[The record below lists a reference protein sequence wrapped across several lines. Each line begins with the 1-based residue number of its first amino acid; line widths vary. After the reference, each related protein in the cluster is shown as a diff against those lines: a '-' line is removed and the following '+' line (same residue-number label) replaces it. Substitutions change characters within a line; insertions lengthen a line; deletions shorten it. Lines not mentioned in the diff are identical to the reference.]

1 MKYPKKKKMMKKYSF
16 LIAFFII
23 STSFSQN
30 YKGTLS
36 VIEEDGLH
44 KIILPQEVRSSCNEN
59 FNFLRIKNDEKNEVP
74 YVLVYNNDKTFSTF
88 KSIKIASK
96 KVLKD
101 SITSVFFENKTRKT
115 QDYITLLIANTKITK
130 RYTVYG
136 SDDGKEWFGLVSNKN
151 LSYLNKPQKTSAGK
165 VFIEKTIS
173 FPLNTYTFLRIDFN
187 DKNSLPI
194 NILGAGVYESK
205 FFTQT
210 PIEVPNYKQEIV
222 SIKEK
227 KITQLK
233 FTATNNHSI
242 NVISFKIN
250 TDFFLRNAKL
260 IVKKTRKIKKR
271 VETYSQVISRFQL
284 NSKSKNTFSF
294 NNLNEK
300 EFIIE
305 IDNQDNPSLAIES
318 VQLLQKPVYLITN
331 LKKKQSYE
339 VLINNTLSKPFY
351 DLGNF
356 ISNKTSTIKE
366 ATILNFSEVEKK
378 EEELTKKS
386 FWETTLFMWICI
398 VLGGVLVVYF
408 AAGLIKDISSQEK
421 N

>member
-1 MKYPKKKKMMKKYSF
+1 MKYPKKKMMMNKYSF
-16 LIAFFII
+16 LIAFFIVL
-23 STSFSQN
+23 TSFSQN

-36 VIEEDGLH
+36 VIKEDGLH

-59 FNFLRIKNDEKNEVP
+59 FNFLRIQDAQKNEVP

-88 KSIKIASK
+88 KPIKIASK

-101 SITSVFFENKTRKT
+101 SITSILFENKTRKT
-115 QDYITLLIANTKITK
+115 QDYITLQIANTKIIK

-136 SDDGKEWFGLVSNKN
+136 SDDGKEWFGLVSNKS
-151 LSYLNKPQKTSAGK
+151 LSYLNKPQKTATGK
-165 VFIEKTIS
+165 VFIEKKIS

-210 PIEVPNYKQEIV
+210 PIEIATYKQEIV

-233 FTATNNHSI
+233 FTATDNHSI

-260 IVKKTRKIKKR
+260 IVKKTRKVKKR
-271 VETYSQVISRFQL
+271 VETYNQVISRFQL
-284 NSKSKNTFSF
+284 NSKSKNTFTF

-305 IDNQDNPSLAIES
+305 IDNQDNPSLTIEN

-331 LKKKQSYE
+331 LKQKQSYE
-339 VLINNTLSKPFY
+339 VLINNMLSKPSY

-356 ISNKTSTIKE
+356 ISNKTPTIKE

-378 EEELTKKS
+378 EEELTEKS

-408 AAGLIKDISSQEK
+408 AVSLVKDISNQEK
-421 N
+421 

>member
-1 MKYPKKKKMMKKYSF
+1 MRKYS
-16 LIAFFII
+16 LLVPFFMVL
-23 STSFSQN
+23 TSFSQN
-30 YKGTLS
+30 YKGTLDT
-36 VIEEDGLH
+36 IKENGLH
-44 KIILPQEVRSSCNEN
+44 KIVLPQEVRSSCNEN
-59 FNFLRIKNDEKNEVP
+59 FNFLRIKDAQKNEVP
-74 YVLVYNNDKTFSTF
+74 YVLVYNNNRTFSAF
-88 KSIKIASK
+88 KPIKIVSK

-101 SITSVFFENKTRKT
+101 SITSILFENKTQKK
-115 QDYITLLIANTKITK
+115 QDYITLKIANTKITK
-130 RYTVYG
+130 RYTIYG

-151 LSYLNKPQKTSAGK
+151 LSYLNIPQKTSAGK
-165 VFIEKTIS
+165 VFIEKTIN

-210 PIEVPNYKQEIV
+210 PIEIPSYKQKIV

-233 FTATNNHSI
+233 FTATENHSI

-250 TDFFLRNAKL
+250 TPFFLRNAKL
-260 IVKKTRKIKKR
+260 IVKRTRKVKKR
-271 VETYSQVISRFQL
+271 VETYNQVISRFQL
-284 NSKSKNTFSF
+284 NSKSKNTFAF

-305 IDNQDNPSLAIES
+305 IDNQDNPSLAIEN
-318 VQLLQKPVYLITN
+318 VQLLQKPIYLITS
-331 LKKKQSYE
+331 LKQKQDYE
-339 VLINNTLSKPFY
+339 VLINNTFSKPSY

-356 ISNKTSTIKE
+356 ISNKTPKIKE
-366 ATILNFSEVEKK
+366 ATILNFHEVEK
-378 EEELTKKS
+378 EEKELTEKS

-398 VLGGVLVVYF
+398 VLGGILVVYF

>member
-339 VLINNTLSKPFY
+339 VLINNTLSKPSY